1 MKVRTALRLSIFALF
16 ILGGS
21 IYPRQSHAQPDP
33 TLGTEATSINKV
45 SSEFSSFLG
54 DDATAVITG
63 LRNGTPITLTT
74 TDNSSTPTGSSV
86 TTADPNVTTTTTQT
100 GTPLT
105 TTTTITPPT
114 GKMGLGNV
122 RISLALAKAQL
133 SQYNIDQPT
142 SDQLSATLLGGS
154 ITTGSGTTATTTQIQ
169 GVLTMRSEGMGW
181 GQIAQELG
189 YKLGPIISGR
199 QTIVATTTE
208 GGVVDVDGQTVST
221 EGGVVTGSGKSAGK
235 SGNVVG
241 NSGRGKG
248 LVTGTGRAFG
258 PISVNRT
265 HGKSAVVTG
274 SGRSVGSSSV
284 ITTGRGHGYGRGIVS
299 GSGRSVGASIGIT
312 MGLGGGSGLSKRG
325 GVAGL
330 GRSHKN

>member
-1 MKVRTALRLSIFALF
+1 M
-16 ILGGS
+16 
-21 IYPRQSHAQPDP
+21 
-33 TLGTEATSINKV
+33 GTEATSINKV

-54 DDATAVITG
+54 DDVTAVVTG

-74 TDNSSTPTGSSV
+74 TDPSSTPTDSSV
-86 TTADPNVTTTTTQT
+86 TTA

-105 TTTTITPPT
+105 TTTTINPPT

-122 RISLALAKAQL
+122 RISLALAKVQL
-133 SQYNIDQPT
+133 SHYNIDQPT
-142 SDQLSATLLGGS
+142 SDQLSAALLGGS
-154 ITTGSGTTATTTQIQ
+154 ITTGSGITATTTQIQ
-169 GVLTMRSEGMGW
+169 GILTMRSEGMGW
-181 GQIAQELG
+181 GQIAHELG
-189 YKLGPIISGR
+189 YKLVPIISGH

-241 NSGRGKG
+241 NNGRGKG
-248 LVTGTGRAFG
+248 LVTGSGRAFG
-258 PISVNRT
+258 SISVNKT
-265 HGKSAVVTG
+265 QGKSAVVTG

-284 ITTGRGHGYGRGIVS
+284 ITTGSGHGYGRGIVS

-312 MGLGGGSGLSKRG
+312 SGLGGGSGLSKHG
-325 GVAGL
+325 GGAGL
-330 GRSHKN
+330 GRGHKN

>member
-1 MKVRTALRLSIFALF
+1 M
-16 ILGGS
+16 
-21 IYPRQSHAQPDP
+21 
-33 TLGTEATSINKV
+33 GTEATSINKV

-54 DDATAVITG
+54 DDVTAVVTG

-74 TDNSSTPTGSSV
+74 TDPSSTPTDSSV
-86 TTADPNVTTTTTQT
+86 TTA

-105 TTTTITPPT
+105 TTTTINPPT

-122 RISLALAKAQL
+122 RISLALAKVQL
-133 SQYNIDQPT
+133 SHYNIDQPT
-142 SDQLSATLLGGS
+142 SDQLSAALLGGS
-154 ITTGSGTTATTTQIQ
+154 ITTGSGITATTTQIQ
-169 GVLTMRSEGMGW
+169 GILTMRSEGMGW
-181 GQIAQELG
+181 GQIAHELG

-241 NSGRGKG
+241 NSGHGKG

-258 PISVNRT
+258 SISVNRT
-265 HGKSAVVTG
+265 HVKSAVVTG

-284 ITTGRGHGYGRGIVS
+284 ITTGSGHGYGRGIVS

-312 MGLGGGSGLSKRG
+312 SGLGGGSGLSKHG
-325 GVAGL
+325 GGAGL
-330 GRSHKN
+330 GRGHKN

>member
-1 MKVRTALRLSIFALF
+1 MEVRTVLRLSILALF

-21 IYPRQSHAQPDP
+21 IDPRQSQAQTDP
-33 TLGTEATSINKV
+33 TLGTEATSINYKV

-54 DDATAVITG
+54 DDATAVVTG
-63 LRNGTPITLTT
+63 LRNGTPITLNT
-74 TDNSSTPTGSSV
+74 TDPSSTPTDSGV
-86 TTADPNVTTTTTQT
+86 TTA

-105 TTTTITPPT
+105 TTTTINPPT

-122 RISLALAKAQL
+122 RISLALAKVQL

-142 SDQLSATLLGGS
+142 SDQLSAALLGGS

-169 GVLTMRSEGMGW
+169 GILTMRSEGMGW
-181 GQIAQELG
+181 GQIAHELG

-241 NSGRGKG
+241 NNGRGKG
-248 LVTGTGRAFG
+248 LVTGSGRAFG
-258 PISVNRT
+258 SISVNKT
-265 HGKSAVVTG
+265 QGKSAVVTG

-284 ITTGRGHGYGRGIVS
+284 ITTGSGHGYGRGIVS

-312 MGLGGGSGLSKRG
+312 SGLGGGSGLSKHG
-325 GVAGL
+325 GGAGL
-330 GRSHKN
+330 GRGHKN

>member
-1 MKVRTALRLSIFALF
+1 MTKSILVALFIFALGAN
-16 ILGGS
+16 IAPSLS
-21 IYPRQSHAQPDP
+21 QAQTPP
-33 TLGTEATSINKV
+33 PSTNVVEKL

-54 DDATAVITG
+54 DDVTAVVTG

-74 TDNSSTPTGSSV
+74 TDPSSTPTDSSV
-86 TTADPNVTTTTTQT
+86 TTA

-105 TTTTITPPT
+105 TTTTINPPT

-122 RISLALAKAQL
+122 RISLALAKVQL

-142 SDQLSATLLGGS
+142 SDQLSAALLGGS
-154 ITTGSGTTATTTQIQ
+154 ITTGSGITATTTQIQ
-169 GVLTMRSEGMGW
+169 GILTMRSEGMGW
-181 GQIAQELG
+181 GQIAHELG

-241 NSGRGKG
+241 NNGRGKG
-248 LVTGTGRAFG
+248 LVTGSGRAFG
-258 PISVNRT
+258 SISVNKT
-265 HGKSAVVTG
+265 QGKSAVVTG

-284 ITTGRGHGYGRGIVS
+284 ITTGSGHGYGRGIVS

-312 MGLGGGSGLSKRG
+312 SGLGGGSGLSKHG
-325 GVAGL
+325 GGAGL
-330 GRSHKN
+330 GRGHKN